1 MRTFVKQIS
10 QGKDQF
16 LFLEAGEIPG
26 LLEKHSGRMHY
37 SSGWMGDSIPE
48 LKRKATTGDNSLVE
62 ESDKFLASLEDQ
74 VPMSRGWRN
83 VDDVVGAIPNVP
95 AFLAGHPQHMR
106 RRERAARDNAPLT
119 IYMDL
124 TTSAMIDAKTVTKRG
139 VVLLALVRMLIEHRP
154 VELWVGT
161 SKGRRGVSGTVA
173 WKIDTAPLDLARSSF
188 HIGASSMA
196 RGFGYGVDDSVHET
210 GGGWPFDSYDLH
222 CRTAKA
228 RLQEAMGGGDMLFI
242 SPLMGTDPMVSD
254 PVAWLK
260 RTMKEYVGGGEEE

>member
-1 MRTFVKQIS
+1 
-10 QGKDQF
+10 
-16 LFLEAGEIPG
+16 
-26 LLEKHSGRMHY
+26 
-37 SSGWMGDSIPE
+37 
-48 LKRKATTGDNSLVE
+48 
-62 ESDKFLASLEDQ
+62 
-74 VPMSRGWRN
+74 
-83 VDDVVGAIPNVP
+83 VVGAIPNVP

-106 RRERAARDNAPLT
+106 RRERVAKNNAPLT

-124 TTSAMIDAKTVTKRG
+124 TTSAAIDAKTVTKRG

-173 WKIDTAPLDLARSSF
+173 WKIDTTPLDLSRSSF

-210 GGGWPFDSYDLH
+210 GGGWPFGDYGLH
-222 CRTAKA
+222 CRTAKV

-242 SPLMGTDPMVSD
+242 SPIINSDPLVSD
-254 PVAWLK
+254 PVNWLK
-260 RTMKEYVGGGEEE
+260 RTLKEYVGGGDE